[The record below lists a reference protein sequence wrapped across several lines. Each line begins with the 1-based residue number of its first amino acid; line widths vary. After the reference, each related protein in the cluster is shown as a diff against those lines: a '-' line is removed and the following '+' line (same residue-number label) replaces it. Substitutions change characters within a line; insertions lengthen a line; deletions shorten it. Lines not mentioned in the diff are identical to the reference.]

1 MTVKE
6 LIEKLKML
14 PEDYEVIFESGD
26 AYGSAYYAY
35 VSDVVIKDKDSV
47 VELKEYY

>member
-6 LIEKLKML
+6 LIEKLKAL
-14 PEDYEVIFESGD
+14 PQDYQVIYESGD

-35 VSDVVIKDKDSV
+35 VDEIEVKDKTKE
-47 VELKEYY
+47 VELCEL

>member
-6 LIEKLKML
+6 LITLLESL
-14 PEDYEVIFESGD
+14 PEDYHVIFESGD

-35 VSDVVIKDKDSV
+35 VDDIKVNHKNKE
-47 VELKEYY
+47 VELKEL